1 MAVLKEEE
9 FDGFLKRRISGFSVL
24 LIHGE
29 DEAVISSMAAQAIA
43 ALSGSSNASMLVDE
57 MDAATCKKSPG
68 IFADALNGMSLLG
81 DRRLL
86 VLDGADDSCLSFLNP
101 ALEPNPAENFVLL
114 KAGALRK
121 DSILR
126 LGFESASHAAV
137 VTVFPDDE
145 RAATQ
150 RARNV
155 LQSQNMAWGEG
166 AEESFFNLVG
176 FERAIVAQE
185 LNKLVLYCLGAST
198 IEASDVIAVC
208 GDLAED
214 SLDDAIDAI
223 LAGDLSRIDLSFG
236 GATGREAKSVL
247 PLLAMHL
254 GRLINLQ
261 ATVAAG
267 QGVDNAV
274 RSAKPP
280 VFFKR
285 RAAVINQLNRLKLE
299 DIVKL
304 QTSVQSLVLKSRQ
317 LGAIAESATARS
329 LLSVSRNLRSNST

>member
-9 FDGFLKRRISGFSVL
+9 FDGFLKRRISGCSVL
-24 LIHGE
+24 LIHGD
-29 DEAVISSMAAQAIA
+29 DEAVISSMGAQAIA
-43 ALSGSSNASMLVDE
+43 ALSGSTNASMLVDE
-57 MDAATCKKSPG
+57 LDTALCKKSPG

-86 VLDGADDSCLSFLNP
+86 VLDGVDDSCLAFLTP
-101 ALEPNPAENFVLL
+101 ALEPNAGGNFILL
-114 KAGALRK
+114 KANALRK
-121 DSILR
+121 DSNLR
-126 LGFESASHAAV
+126 SGFESAGHAAV

-145 RAATQ
+145 RVATQ
-150 RARNV
+150 RARNI
-155 LQSQNMAWGEG
+155 LQAQNMAWGDG
-166 AEESFFNLVG
+166 AEETFFNLVG

-185 LNKLVLYCLGAST
+185 LNKLALYCFGASI
-198 IEASDVIAVC
+198 IEESDVNAVC

-223 LAGDLSRIDLSFG
+223 LAGDLARIDLSFG

-254 GRLINLQ
+254 GRLINLN
-261 ATVAAG
+261 AAVASG
-267 QGVDNAV
+267 QTVDNAV

-285 RAAVINQLNRLKLE
+285 RAAVVNQLNRLKLE
-299 DIVKL
+299 DLIRL
-304 QTSVQSLVLKSRQ
+304 QATVQSLVLKSRQ

-329 LLSVSRNLRSNST
+329 LLSMSRNLRSNSG